1 MSGPIR
7 ALEIQ
12 QGTSQTRP
20 SWILLSRVVTSS
32 KPGRKKKLTS
42 DSDKCCDYNKT
53 KVMRLDEAGQF
64 EAQKE
69 DPGGL
74 DKVREGEMCC
84 VGEDRSQ
91 RAI

>member
-1 MSGPIR
+1 
-7 ALEIQ
+7 
-12 QGTSQTRP
+12 
-20 SWILLSRVVTSS
+20 
-32 KPGRKKKLTS
+32 
-42 DSDKCCDYNKT
+42 
-53 KVMRLDEAGQF
+53 MRLDEAGQF